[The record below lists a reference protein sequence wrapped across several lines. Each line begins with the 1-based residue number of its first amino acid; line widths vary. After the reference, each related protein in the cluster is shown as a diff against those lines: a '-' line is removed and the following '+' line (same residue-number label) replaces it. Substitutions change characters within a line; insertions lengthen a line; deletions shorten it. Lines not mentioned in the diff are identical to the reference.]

1 MCSGFLGLLLCGRGR
16 RWAKRLSPIRRY
28 ILLFRGIEERSFL
41 SIVRLTKLEV
51 ALIDLMEASVFG
63 DILRPLIQ
71 SISEPNSLGRDKPA
85 KTLCKANLQ
94 RDVQLRVVGLAELSQ
109 VCISNRIVDLSA
121 GDLCDEV
128 FRTNG
133 VGCNLMHKDLTSK
146 LLLKALDTLL
156 SA

>member
-1 MCSGFLGLLLCGRGR
+1 MSWLR
-16 RWAKRLSPIRRY
+16 PIRRY
-28 ILLFRGIEERSFL
+28 ILLFRGIEEGSFL

-71 SISEPNSLGRDKPA
+71 GISESNSLAGDEPA
-85 KTLCKANLQ
+85 KALCKAHLQ
-94 RDVQLRVVGLAELSQ
+94 RYVQLRVVGLAELSQ
-109 VCISNRIVDLSA
+109 VCISDRIVDLSA
-121 GDLCDEV
+121 GDLSDEV

-133 VGCNLMHKDLTSK
+133 IGCDLTYEDISSK
-146 LLLKALDTLL
+146 LLFKAPDTLL

>member
-1 MCSGFLGLLLCGRGR
+1 MRRLLYFLLGRKLTLFLCLGIGER
-16 RWAKRLSPIRRY
+16 R
-28 ILLFRGIEERSFL
+28 FL
-41 SIVRLTKLEV
+41 SIIRLAELEV
-51 ALIDLMEASVFG
+51 ALIDLMEALVFG

-71 SISEPNSLGRDKPA
+71 GISESNSLGRDKPA

-109 VCISNRIVDLSA
+109 VCISDRIVDLSA
-121 GDLCDEV
+121 GDLSDEV

-133 VGCNLMHKDLTSK
+133 IGCHLMHKDLTSK

>member
-1 MCSGFLGLLLCGRGR
+1 MGELAESH
-16 RWAKRLSPIRRY
+16 
-28 ILLFRGIEERSFL
+28 
-41 SIVRLTKLEV
+41 

-71 SISEPNSLGRDKPA
+71 GISESNSLAGDEPA
-85 KTLCKANLQ
+85 EALCKAHLQ

-109 VCISNRIVDLSA
+109 VCISDRIVDLSA
-121 GDLCDEV
+121 GDLSDEV

-133 VGCNLMHKDLTSK
+133 ISCNLMHKDLTSK

>member
-1 MCSGFLGLLLCGRGR
+1 MS
-16 RWAKRLSPIRRY
+16 WLSPIRRY
-28 ILLFRGIEERSFL
+28 ILLFRGIEEGSFL

-71 SISEPNSLGRDKPA
+71 GISESNSLAGDEPA
-85 KTLCKANLQ
+85 KALCKANLQ

-109 VCISNRIVDLSA
+109 VCISDRIVDLSA
-121 GDLCDEV
+121 GDLSDEV

-133 VGCNLMHKDLTSK
+133 IGCDLTYEDLTSK
-146 LLLKALDTLL
+146 LLLEALDALL

>member
-1 MCSGFLGLLLCGRGR
+1 MRRLLYFFLGRKLTLFLCLGIGER
-16 RWAKRLSPIRRY
+16 R
-28 ILLFRGIEERSFL
+28 FL
-41 SIVRLTKLEV
+41 SIIRLAELEV

-71 SISEPNSLGRDKPA
+71 GISESNSLGRDKPA

-109 VCISNRIVDLSA
+109 VCISDRIVDLSA
-121 GDLCDEV
+121 GDLSDEV

-133 VGCNLMHKDLTSK
+133 IGCNLMHKDLTSK